1 MKFSSKLI
9 VWFSVLSIYVAS
21 LSTWINWS
29 YFSSKGEAQQLSVD
43 INSTYL
49 NILKL
54 KNISNNFF
62 TLETRS
68 NNYFKTTHSPFLIE
82 SNNQNILLN
91 NEIDNLLDQYK
102 RSEHINT
109 PLLQIKQ
116 NLYKRDSIFK
126 TLTTLATE
134 RGFKDF
140 GLIGQMRFHAHQLE
154 KNRHINKEALLSLR
168 RREKDYFLRHEKQYI
183 STFDSIY
190 NTLAKNLT
198 TKTNQLTKDHL
209 EGYQQCFNKIVT
221 IDDKLGLYDNSGLKE
236 NLDQLDELLEERVTS
251 LIEFVKI
258 NNTKKIIQ
266 LRKTLFFIIAFAI
279 LICFFI
285 SNILSSQITKPLTKL
300 TYFIESII
308 LNDFKSLP
316 KINLIKGTRE
326 TNILYREFSQMIEDL
341 KSHEKEREN
350 LITQLTYSE
359 KKYRNMAQ
367 KLPLS
372 IFETDKRGTLVY
384 VNKMWENSF
393 GYSKSEAEYQLNIFK
408 ITAKN
413 KNKKNEVIA
422 HKKDASW
429 FPGLLYMD
437 KVLIN
442 GEHKGWRGVIVD
454 ISERYEY
461 NKLLKEE
468 RRKAKESDRLKTAF
482 LANISH
488 EIRTPLNAIM
498 GFSTL
503 LKNKNFTEDEKQRY
517 YDVIVKSSKDL
528 LSSFDDIISVSRI
541 ETDNNPP
548 QLQITNL
555 KELEENILNT
565 AKKQTQNL
573 NKNHLKIYYHKGNEN
588 YISDIII
595 DKNKV
600 TEILTRLSENA
611 IKFTETGTIEI
622 GHTLLKTRIIFFVK
636 DSGIGIPEEKH
647 QIIFD
652 PFRQVDETNTK
663 TTGGTGLGL
672 SICKGLVDKM
682 NGTIWVESMSQKGS
696 GFFFSINF
704 TIPQSQSSGIMNF
717 NRSHKMSKQI
727 FS

>member
-9 VWFSVLSIYVAS
+9 VWFSVLSVYIAS

-29 YFSSKGEAQQLSVD
+29 YFSSKGKAQQLSVD

-49 NILKL
+49 NIVKL

-68 NNYFKTTHSPFLIE
+68 NNYFKTTHSPFLIDA
-82 SNNQNILLN
+82 NNQNTLLN
-91 NEIDNLLDQYK
+91 NEIDKLLNQYK
-102 RSEHINT
+102 RSKHINL
-109 PLLQIKQ
+109 PLIQIKQ

-140 GLIGQMRFHAHQLE
+140 GLVGHMRLHAHQLE
-154 KNRHINKEALLSLR
+154 NNKSINKEALLSLR
-168 RREKDYFLRHEKQYI
+168 SIKKDYMIRHEKHYI
-183 STFDSIY
+183 SIFDSIY
-190 NTLAKNLT
+190 NTLANNLIVQN
-198 TKTNQLTKDHL
+198 NQHAIEHL
-209 EGYQQCFNKIVT
+209 EAYHLDFKNIVT
-221 IDDKLGLYDNSGLKE
+221 IDDKMGLYDNSGLKE
-236 NLDQLDELLEERVTS
+236 NLDQLDELLEKRVTS

-258 NNTKKIIQ
+258 NNNQKIIQ

-285 SNILSSQITKPLTKL
+285 SNILSSQITRPLTKL

-326 TNILYREFSQMIEDL
+326 TNILYREFSQMIEQL

-350 LITQLTYSE
+350 LITQLISSE
-359 KKYRNMAQ
+359 KKYRNMAH

-372 IFETDKRGTLVY
+372 IFETDKRGTLIY
-384 VNKMWENSF
+384 VNKMWESSF
-393 GYSKSEAEYQLNIFK
+393 GYTKNEAEYQLNIFK

-413 KNKKNEVIA
+413 KKKKNEVIA
-422 HKKDASW
+422 HKKNTTC

-437 KVLIN
+437 KIFIN
-442 GEHKGWRGVIVD
+442 GEHIGWRGVIVD

-498 GFSTL
+498 GFSNL
-503 LKNKNFTEDEKQRY
+503 LKNKNFSEEEKQQY
-517 YDVIVKSSKDL
+517 YDVIVKSSQDL

-541 ETDNNPP
+541 ETDNNPT
-548 QLQITNL
+548 QMQVTNL
-555 KELEENILNT
+555 KLLEDSIMT
-565 AKKQTQNL
+565 FAKKKSEKL
-573 NKNHLKIYYHKGNEN
+573 NKEHLKIHYFKGANN
-588 YISDIII
+588 DLRNIVI

-600 TEILTRLSENA
+600 VEILTRLCENA
-611 IKFTETGTIEI
+611 IKFTESGTIEI

-636 DSGIGIPEEKH
+636 DSGIGIPEDKH

-652 PFRQVDETNTK
+652 PFRQVDETNSK

-682 NGTIWVESMSQKGS
+682 NGTIWVESMPQKGS

-704 TIPQSQSSGIMNF
+704 TVPQSEISKVSNFKISNNISSKI
-717 NRSHKMSKQI
+717 I
-727 FS
+727 Y